1 MSNMKT
7 IMLVDDSKVSRLM
20 LKAIIE
26 NKFPEWQVLEAE
38 NAAEALKISLYENE
52 NIDLI
57 TLDMNMPG
65 TDGLTIAPQLRG
77 NCTNAVIA
85 LLTGNVTKDVRAKA
99 DQQGL
104 LFIAKPITEDKI
116 IEFVKSYDAPQGAK
130 QA

>member
-1 MSNMKT
+1 MEKQKT

-26 NKFPEWQVLEAE
+26 NKYPEWQVLEAE
-38 NAAEALKISLYENE
+38 NAAEALKLSLYENE

-65 TDGLTIAPQLRG
+65 TDGLTIAPQLKA

-85 LLTGNVTKDVRAKA
+85 LLTGNVTQSVRAKA
-99 DQQGL
+99 EKQGL
-104 LFIAKPITEDKI
+104 LFIAKPITEDI
-116 IEFVKSYDAPQGAK
+116 IIDFVGSHGAQGAK